1 MGPRPKQAPT
11 LTQSA
16 NGAKRTSSN
25 DSSHRSST
33 AVPSGPVKLDFN
45 TMNIHTL
52 RKYRQVHRLNTKNR
66 ASKEELVSVVSNHLL
81 MVNIPIVV
89 SGRLGQA
96 STGSLPPL
104 FIVELQGSL
113 QSEVASLAGENVGD
127 LTLDPEFKPVTRLT
141 VGQHR
146 LQGKIEKLAKPLA
159 YVEANP
165 SSNDGSNTTYTI
177 NQIIYYKVI
186 FKERPHLIVGSS

>member
-66 ASKEELVSVVSNHLL
+66 ASKEELV
-81 MVNIPIVV
+81 
-89 SGRLGQA
+89 
-96 STGSLPPL
+96 TGSLPPL

-127 LTLDPEFKPVTRLT
+127 LTLDPEFKPGSIARLT